1 LGNTGNLAKTGYVFS
16 GWNTKADGSGTS
28 YTGASSFAIN
38 ANVALYATWVT
49 PGGSTSGTTIIV
61 TPPQYALTIQGSSS
75 DAIGSTYTY
84 SATYSGNP
92 ISYQWSLDTNPLA
105 GATTKTWSW
114 TPTSSQ
120 FGSHTLTLFITDSNG
135 LVYSGSVIVTVG
147 NSSTVVTYS
156 VSYDGNGGSGTTPLD
171 SGAYISGQTVTVE
184 GNTGNLVKTGFAF
197 GGWNSKSDGS
207 GTSYSVGSTFLIT
220 ANTTLFAVWTSIPTY
235 SITYN
240 ANGASSGTV
249 PLDTTAYPSGQSIT
263 VAGNT
268 GNLSKTGYSFG
279 GWNTQADGNGVTY
292 SPLATITA
300 SANVN
305 LWAIWVANSIGGQ
318 AGGTVTITNPPAYT
332 VTLSGASTVQIG
344 TSSTY
349 SVSYSGSPKS
359 YQWLLNGTSITGA
372 TSATYAFT
380 PVTSNFGTDVLTLMI
395 VDANGIT
402 YSGSYSITVTN

>member
-1 LGNTGNLAKTGYVFS
+1 
-16 GWNTKADGSGTS
+16 
-28 YTGASSFAIN
+28 
-38 ANVALYATWVT
+38 
-49 PGGSTSGTTIIV
+49 
-61 TPPQYALTIQGSSS
+61 
-75 DAIGSTYTY
+75 
-84 SATYSGNP
+84 
-92 ISYQWSLDTNPLA
+92 
-105 GATTKTWSW
+105 
-114 TPTSSQ
+114 
-120 FGSHTLTLFITDSNG
+120 
-135 LVYSGSVIVTVG
+135 VIVTVG